1 MIQALADAVLEGE
14 ERFTIQLLSPKNEPV
29 IDPVRGLTTYYHYQ
43 VYIMCLNFCQVVFK
57 VIIYLLFFPS
67 GVATVVIQADVGA
80 LGTVG
85 IADSSRNILI
95 GEPRDIY
102 NGTALVR

>member
-1 MIQALADAVLEGE
+1 M
-14 ERFTIQLLSPKNEPV
+14 
-29 IDPVRGLTTYYHYQ
+29 
-43 VYIMCLNFCQVVFK
+43 FK

-95 GEPRDIY
+95 GEPRDIN